1 MCDYTSLYADHA
13 MDKQISSAI
22 MASAIGPAVSIS
34 MPSNLTGVRQLC
46 LLAELWYGVQQA
58 VSEKYLST

>member
-34 MPSNLTGVRQLC
+34 MPSFLAGVRQLC
-46 LLAELWYGVQQA
+46 LLAELWYGVQ
-58 VSEKYLST
+58 